1 MVVELKKC
9 DDLVRDLLLRVEERL
24 PKQTG
29 DPLSAKDLM
38 YSGDETVS
46 VASEEFLVA
55 NEHLRLLM
63 EKGFLDGFETGA
75 SRNPFNQTIRVWRL
89 TWEGHEF
96 LDRIRDPET
105 WSKTKE
111 GAVASG
117 GFSLEIIGA
126 LAKGLVKQK
135 VQKHTG
141 IEIEF

>member
-1 MVVELKKC
+1 MELKKS
-9 DDLVRDLLLRVEERL
+9 DDLLRVLLLRIEEHL
-24 PKQTG
+24 PKDTG
-29 DPLSAKDLM
+29 GPLSAKELM
-38 YSGDETVS
+38 YPNDETVS
-46 VASEEFLVA
+46 VISEEFLVA

-63 EKGFLDGFETGA
+63 EKGFLDAIETGV
-75 SRNPFNQTIRVWRL
+75 SSNPFNQIIRVWRL
-89 TWEGHEF
+89 TWLGHEF
-96 LDRIRDPET
+96 LDSIRDPEI